1 MEKKNTGLIVLVI
14 VLCLSV
20 GGLGGYIIGNK
31 TFADGKDMNNDRSDV
46 IENNKNN
53 NYDNN
58 DTIVNYS
65 YGDEVTISKMS
76 KVKDFIVGE
85 GTIDLSKWYVLS
97 DKDNVVTLYSDAIW
111 GKGYK
116 IDDKKDLFK
125 EYGVTIENMRGLN
138 EEELELLGCNVTTLT
153 CNNVPTWAKNS
164 VTSVVSEKSVI
175 LFSGDKLETMPNDGT
190 ALALIRPVITITK
203 SILEAA
209 K

>member
-14 VLCLSV
+14 VLCLSI

-116 IDDKKDLFK
+116 INDKKDLFK

-138 EEELELLGCNVTTLT
+138 EEELELLGCNVTILT

-175 LFSGDKLETMPNDGT
+175 LFNGDKLETMPNDGT

-203 SILEAA
+203 SNLEAA

>member
-31 TFADGKDMNNDRSDV
+31 TFDDGKDMNNDRSDV

-58 DTIVNYS
+58 ATIVNYS

-85 GTIDLSKWYVLS
+85 GTIDLSKCTKLN
-97 DKDNVVTLYSDAIW
+97 KFNVAYSNIKLDISSIPSTVT
-111 GKGYK
+111 
-116 IDDKKDLFK
+116 
-125 EYGVTIENMRGLN
+125 
-138 EEELELLGCNVTTLT
+138 
-153 CNNVPTWAKNS
+153 
-164 VTSVVSEKSVI
+164 
-175 LFSGDKLETMPNDGT
+175 
-190 ALALIRPVITITK
+190 
-203 SILEAA
+203 
-209 K
+209 

>member
-1 MEKKNTGLIVLVI
+1 MEKKNTGLIVLVV

-116 IDDKKDLFK
+116 IKG
-125 EYGVTIENMRGLN
+125 E
-138 EEELELLGCNVTTLT
+138 
-153 CNNVPTWAKNS
+153 
-164 VTSVVSEKSVI
+164 
-175 LFSGDKLETMPNDGT
+175 
-190 ALALIRPVITITK
+190 
-203 SILEAA
+203 
-209 K
+209 

>member
-97 DKDNVVTLYSDAIW
+97 DKDNVVTLYSD
-111 GKGYK
+111 KT
-116 IDDKKDLFK
+116 DLFK

-175 LFSGDKLETMPNDGT
+175 LFSGDKLETIPNDGT

-203 SILEAA
+203 SNLEAA

>member
-1 MEKKNTGLIVLVI
+1 MEKKNTGLIVLVV
-14 VLCLSV
+14 VLCLLV
-20 GGLGGYIIGNK
+20 GGLVGYIIGNK
-31 TFADGKDMNNDRSDV
+31 TVGDDKDMNDGKSDV

-53 NYDNN
+53 NN
-58 DTIVNYS
+58 DVNVVNYS

-85 GTIDLSKWYVLS
+85 GTTDLSKWYVLS

-138 EEELELLGCNVTTLT
+138 EEELGLLGCNITTLT

-164 VTSVVSEKSVI
+164 VTSVVSEKSVV

-203 SILEAA
+203 SNLEAA

>member
-14 VLCLSV
+14 VLCLLV

-31 TFADGKDMNNDRSDV
+31 TFADGKDMNNDKSDV
-46 IENNKNN
+46 IENNKDNN
-53 NYDNN
+53 NDVNV
-58 DTIVNYS
+58 VNYS

-111 GKGYK
+111 GKYYK
-116 IDDKKDLFK
+116 IVDKTDLFK

-164 VTSVVSEKSVI
+164 VTSVVNEKSVI

-203 SILEAA
+203 SNLEAA

>member
-1 MEKKNTGLIVLVI
+1 MEKKNTGLIVLVV
-14 VLCLSV
+14 VLCLLV
-20 GGLGGYIIGNK
+20 GGLVGYIIGNK
-31 TFADGKDMNNDRSDV
+31 TVGDDKDMNDDKSDV

-53 NYDNN
+53 NN
-58 DTIVNYS
+58 DVNVVNYS

-76 KVKDFIVGE
+76 KVKEFTVGE
-85 GTIDLSKWYVLS
+85 DTTDLSKWYVLS

-138 EEELELLGCNVTTLT
+138 EEELGLLGCNITTLT

-164 VTSVVSEKSVI
+164 VTSVVSEKSVV

-203 SILEAA
+203 SNLEAA